1 MVNLVDY
8 YYFQLIKSIL
18 ENSNAKFFLFNVFD
32 EIEFLLHLSWSTALE
47 RLPHMLPVLQQY
59 KLQISHSSFNVKAI
73 FSWTRAYI
81 LHYPGFMGFDF
92 HFIRDLKT

>member
-47 RLPHMLPVLQQY
+47 RLPHMLPVLHQ
-59 KLQISHSSFNVKAI
+59 
-73 FSWTRAYI
+73 
-81 LHYPGFMGFDF
+81 
-92 HFIRDLKT
+92 